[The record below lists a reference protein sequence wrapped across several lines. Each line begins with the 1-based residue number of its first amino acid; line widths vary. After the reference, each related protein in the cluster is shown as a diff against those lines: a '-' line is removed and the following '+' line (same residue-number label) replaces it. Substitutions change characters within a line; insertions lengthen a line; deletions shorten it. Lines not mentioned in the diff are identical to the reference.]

1 MPVSPSSNT
10 ISILGLVG
18 AAAVALVVFFA
29 FGPGR
34 GTGDEAT
41 IADQAADRS
50 NTESESVTT
59 ASTGSDDG
67 ATTPSSQAGTSA
79 TSAIEAESVD
89 GASSKGQATTT
100 SAEVGSGAGG
110 DRPII
115 HLTFDDGPSEL
126 TPRVMDLLEQYGAR
140 GTFFVMG
147 QAVEDHPDIARGIVD
162 RGHAI
167 ANHSY
172 DHMDW
177 RQPGAREDIITTQE
191 IIHEVTGVTPSCAR
205 PPFGA
210 DSPELLETLADLG
223 MTSWRWDLATEDH
236 TEKRFEVEET
246 LKTVPV
252 AQKIW
257 SAEGLIVLQ
266 HDSDL
271 VLGPSIDGLEAWLA
285 DHGSAYEFKVID
297 GCLDYQQ

>member
-1 MPVSPSSNT
+1 MSPSSNT
-10 ISILGLVG
+10 LSILGLVG
-18 AAAVALVVFFA
+18 AAGVALVVFFSL
-29 FGPGR
+29 GPGR
-34 GTGDEAT
+34 GAGDEAT
-41 IADQAADRS
+41 S
-50 NTESESVTT
+50 STT
-59 ASTGSDDG
+59 
-67 ATTPSSQAGTSA
+67 QAGTPA
-79 TSAIEAESVD
+79 TSAIETDSVD
-89 GASSKGQATTT
+89 GASSKDQVTTT
-100 SAEVGSGAGG
+100 STAVVSGG
-110 DRPII
+110 DGELPII

-147 QAVEDHPDIARGIVD
+147 QAVEDHPDIAREIVD

-177 RQPGAREDIITTQE
+177 RQPGAREDIITTQG
-191 IIHEVTGVTPSCAR
+191 IIQDVTGVTPSCAR

-210 DSPELLETLADLG
+210 DSPELIATLADLG
-223 MTSWRWDLATEDH
+223 MASWRWDLATEDH

-246 LKTVPV
+246 LKTVPS

-257 SAEGLIVLQ
+257 AAEGLIILQ

-285 DHGSAYEFKVID
+285 DNGDLYEFKVID
-297 GCLDYQQ
+297 GCLDYQE